1 MTEEDL
7 SHRARALREAFD
19 AAFARPPPSVDPGL
33 EDFLIVAAGADR
45 YVLRLSEVASVH
57 VDRKVTPVL
66 SPMPEL
72 LGLADFHGRLT
83 PIYAAGA
90 LLGCAGAQEP
100 RFLVVA
106 RHAQPVG
113 FAFTAL
119 QRHLRV
125 AASELMLDD
134 LTHDPFT
141 QGAVRIDGS
150 ALRILELTALVDHLA
165 QRMGSLARKDGA
177 R

>member
-1 MTEEDL
+1 MMAAEDL
-7 SHRARALREAFD
+7 SHRARALREASMRT
-19 AAFARPPPSVDPGL
+19 FARPPPSAEPGL
-33 EDFLIVAAGADR
+33 EDFLIVTAAADR
-45 YVLRLSEVASVH
+45 YVLRLSEVTSVH
-57 VDRKVTPVL
+57 VDRRVTPVL

-90 LLGCAGAQEP
+90 LLGCTGAQEP

-125 AASELMLDD
+125 APSELTLDD
-134 LTHDPFT
+134 LTNDPFT
-141 QGAVRIDGS
+141 KGAVRFYGS
-150 ALRILELTALVDHLA
+150 ALRFC
-165 QRMGSLARKDGA
+165 S
-177 R
+177 